1 MQTQG
6 TKLLRDGNHQLAKD
20 LMEKAIKYHGT
31 EVNPSLLFICGE
43 ANLNLGYLII
53 AQTMFEKCALF
64 PEYEPMAK
72 RQLGY
77 TYSRQDE
84 PEKAIQAFRRSLELD
99 TLPLVAS
106 EVGKLYSK
114 KGELT
119 QALDFFTYALDMATA
134 DPLNVTPAELSDIYL
149 HRVKVYEQM
158 NLLEHAKADY
168 KKILEA
174 DPSFIQR
181 QILEQSRA

>member
-1 MQTQG
+1 
-6 TKLLRDGNHQLAKD
+6 
-20 LMEKAIKYHGT
+20 MEKAIKFHGN
-31 EVNPSLLFICGE
+31 EVPAGLLYVCGE

-53 AQTMFEKCALF
+53 AQTMFERCAAYPDF
-64 PEYEPMAK
+64 EPMAT

-77 TYSRQDE
+77 TYVRQDE

-99 TLPLVAS
+99 TEPLVAA
-106 EVGKLYSK
+106 EVGKLYAK

-134 DPLNVTPAELSDIYL
+134 DVLNTAPEELSDIYL

-158 NLLEHAKADY
+158 NLLEHAKSDY

-181 QILEQSRA
+181 QIIEQAKAQETLQNSIKI

>member
-1 MQTQG
+1 M
-6 TKLLRDGNHQLAKD
+6 
-20 LMEKAIKYHGT
+20 MEKAIKFHGT
-31 EVNPSLLFICGE
+31 ESNPSLLFICGE

-53 AQTMFEKCALF
+53 AQNMFEKCALF
-64 PEYEPMAK
+64 PEYEPVAR

-77 TYSRQDE
+77 TYTRQDE

-99 TLPLVAS
+99 TTPLVAA
-106 EVGKLYSK
+106 EVGKLYAK

-134 DPLNVTPAELSDIYL
+134 DALNVRPEELSDIYL

-181 QILEQSRA
+181 QILEQAKAQDTLQNSIRI